1 VARKQDFSWW
11 KSVTKG
17 LISLAESAL
26 GIFIPALL
34 LWMFDRLDSPGE
46 WQVLGVPAQYAAI
59 FVFIV
64 GILRN
69 FIKQNFFK
77 KNVR

>member
-26 GIFIPALL
+26 GIFIPALAS
-34 LWMFDRLDSPGE
+34 LD
-46 WQVLGVPAQYAAI
+46 V
-59 FVFIV
+59 
-64 GILRN
+64 
-69 FIKQNFFK
+69 
-77 KNVR
+77 